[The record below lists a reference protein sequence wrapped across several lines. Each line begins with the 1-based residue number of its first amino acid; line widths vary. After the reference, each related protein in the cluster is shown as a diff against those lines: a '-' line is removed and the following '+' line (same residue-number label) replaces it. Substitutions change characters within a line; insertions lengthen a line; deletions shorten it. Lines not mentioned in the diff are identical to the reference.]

1 MLNSIMSRAEEKRI
15 KKYLKEAY
23 PNGKLPKKILKE
35 GWWASEKERDEFF
48 EKKVKKQLQKM
59 NGK

>member
-1 MLNSIMSRAEEKRI
+1 MIVVIKEKERI
-15 KKYLKEAY
+15 PKYIKEIY

-35 GWWASEKERDEFF
+35 GWWTSEKERDEFF
-48 EKKVKKQLQKM
+48 EKKVKKHLQKM